1 MIKRWDSKEL
11 NADTSFHIKDLSI
24 GILEPSPLW
33 MLREDICDIS
43 KNFSLKLDSKND
55 FIHFYNPYTFL
66 LVCEIFL
73 ERMEALDLWEVT

>member
-1 MIKRWDSKEL
+1 MGLKGVKCRYIISYKRLEHWDPG
-11 NADTSFHIKDLSI
+11 TQ
-24 GILEPSPLW
+24 SPVDAE
-33 MLREDICDIS
+33 REDICDIS

-73 ERMEALDLWEVT
+73 ERMEALGLWEVT